1 MRLKSLRKEQKKKKK
16 AVAASI
22 GCSVNTYS
30 RYERGDRQPDIA
42 TLKLLSKYF
51 GVTIDYIVGND
62 IFPEEV

>member
-1 MRLKSLRKEQKKKKK
+1 MRLKSLRKEQNLTQK

>member
-1 MRLKSLRKEQKKKKK
+1 MRLKPLRKDRNLTQK

-62 IFPEEV
+62 IFLEEV